1 MASKKTV
8 KRSNATLN
16 AGDILVSDSQ
26 VVENIV
32 YRSKAPARPSREEE
46 ARTQHNQ
53 KKKDRKRV
61 LKYVEPV
68 EHKQM
73 AAAAAPM
80 PVNPNG
86 YYRLDNVLSRA
97 TESERKQIMRSMG
110 MVAVNGDKL
119 HFKTKTMKMDNK
131 SKTQGKQNKA
141 NKGKFAVFDA
151 DF

>member
-1 MASKKTV
+1 
-8 KRSNATLN
+8 
-16 AGDILVSDSQ
+16 
-26 VVENIV
+26 
-32 YRSKAPARPSREEE
+32 
-46 ARTQHNQ
+46 
-53 KKKDRKRV
+53 
-61 LKYVEPV
+61 
-68 EHKQM
+68 M

-119 HFKTKTMKMDNK
+119 HFKTKAMKMDNK

-141 NKGKFAVFDA
+141 NKDKFAVFGG